1 MRFRLAHSRFLFN
14 KKIARVYRTL
24 RATQK
29 RMPPQSKRFVRAEVK
44 SACGAENGTCKL
56 KAKRIAKQKS
66 STTRTPAHCTP
77 TYPHAPIAILKRC
90 LPPHSGRPPC
100 PRLKSIARP
109 PFINRKAA
117 FLKNTF
123 PFKLRRN
130 SRRKNKNGAVAT
142 GKRRTRPSASTPFP
156 PESAPGDSAPLS
168 KKLNPAAR

>member
-14 KKIARVYRTL
+14 KKIARAYRTL

-66 STTRTPAHCTP
+66 STTRTTAHCTP

-90 LPPHSGRPPC
+90 LPPHSGRPP
-100 PRLKSIARP
+100 RTSP
-109 PFINRKAA
+109 PKINRKAA
-117 FLKNTF
+117 FYQPQYRL
-123 PFKLRRN
+123 FKKIRSSSN
-130 SRRKNKNGAVAT
+130 SGATLGAKIKTAPLQPENGAH
-142 GKRRTRPSASTPFP
+142 GLLLQRRFHLKVP
-156 PESAPGDSAPLS
+156 PEIPRHFPKS
-168 KKLNPAAR
+168 